1 MTPADQSAFHADER
15 ADIGRAWPRY
25 LNLALGLWLFI
36 SAFLWPH
43 SSFAFAASWIMGS
56 CIAMN
61 AFAAIWAPPARYFA
75 VPLGAM
81 SLGWQLTAASD
92 QPLTLIH
99 GVIVSGLV
107 ALLAFMPL
115 RAEQRAS

>member
-1 MTPADQSAFHADER
+1 MAPAHESAFRLDER

-25 LNLALGLWLFI
+25 ANVTLGLWLFV

-61 AFAAIWAPPARYFA
+61 AFAAIWAPPARYFN

-81 SLGWQLTAASD
+81 SLGWQLTAGAA
-92 QPLTLIH
+92 QPLTLVH
-99 GVIVSGLV
+99 GVVVSMLV
-107 ALLAFMPL
+107 ILLAFIPL
-115 RAEQRAS
+115 RQPRVS

>member
-1 MTPADQSAFHADER
+1 MTPADASAFHSDER
-15 ADIGRAWPRY
+15 ADISRAWARY
-25 LNLALGLWLFI
+25 ANLCLGLWLFI

-61 AFAAIWAPPARYFA
+61 AFASIWAPPARYFN
-75 VPLGAM
+75 VVIGAM
-81 SLGWQLTAASD
+81 SLGWQLTAAARE
-92 QPLTLIH
+92 PATLVH

-107 ALLAFMPL
+107 VLLALAPL
-115 RAEQRAS
+115 RRQPRAS